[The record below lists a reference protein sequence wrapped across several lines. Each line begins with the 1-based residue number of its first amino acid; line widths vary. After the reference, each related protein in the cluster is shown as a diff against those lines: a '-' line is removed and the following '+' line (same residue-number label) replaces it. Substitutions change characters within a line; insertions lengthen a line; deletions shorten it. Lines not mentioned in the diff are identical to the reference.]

1 MFFRYFSK
9 RILELIP
16 ILLVISVLVFLF
28 VHLIPG
34 NPARLV
40 AGKQATFK
48 EVQLVAEELGL
59 NEPIWKQY
67 FSYMK
72 GLFQGD
78 FGTSLKTGRPVSEV
92 IVSRF
97 MPTFWLTISSMAWSL
112 VIGLLIGVV
121 SATNRNKWQDFS
133 GMFGAVSG
141 ISMPS
146 FWLGLLLIQLFSV
159 KLGWLP
165 VGGNDSWQSYILPS
179 LTLGTT
185 VAAVIARFTRSSL
198 MDTLKDDFVRTGR
211 AKGLS
216 ENKVVWGHALRNAM
230 VPIVTMT
237 GLQFGFLLG
246 GSIVVEVVFSW
257 PGLGSLL
264 IDSISFR
271 DYPVIQ
277 AELLLFALEF
287 MLINMVVDLLY
298 GVLNPRINL
307 D

>member
-1 MFFRYFSK
+1 MLRYISK
-9 RILELIP
+9 RIIELIP
-16 ILLVISVLVFLF
+16 ILLVISILVFLF

-40 AGKQATFK
+40 AGKQATFQ
-48 EVQLVAEELGL
+48 EVQSVAEELGL
-59 NEPIWKQY
+59 NEPLWKQY

-78 FGTSLKTGRPVSEV
+78 FGTSLKTGIPVFEV
-92 IVSRF
+92 ITSRF
-97 MPTFWLTISSMAWSL
+97 MPTFWLTIWSMAWSL

-121 SATNRNKWQDFS
+121 SAKNRNKWQDLS

-146 FWLGLLLIQLFSV
+146 FWLGLLLIQLFAV
-159 KLGWLP
+159 KLGWFP
-165 VGGNDSWQSYILPS
+165 VGGNDSWLSYILPS

-230 VPIVTMT
+230 IPIVTMS

-287 MLINMVVDLLY
+287 MLINLVVDLLY
-298 GVLNPRINL
+298 GVLNPRIKL